1 MPKEVEREKERRR
14 KLRERRQQ
22 AQQPAAKQQEQEQE
36 QPPEPIQVETVNEQ
50 EEMEANDEPTM
61 VTDATFL
68 DPNEETVLPSLRDI
82 LERTGT
88 NEFDPSA
95 VKLHEHVDMNQA
107 GKKFQEHIFKGTKDL
122 FHCAFCKEKGPDT
135 QQYGNTFECGEC
147 FNSKVKMNQ
156 T

>member
-1 MPKEVEREKERRR
+1 M
-14 KLRERRQQ
+14 
-22 AQQPAAKQQEQEQE
+22 
-36 QPPEPIQVETVNEQ
+36 QVETVDEQ

-95 VKLHEHVDMNQA
+95 VKLHEHVDMIDA
-107 GKKFQEHIFKGTKDL
+107 CKKFQKDIFKDTNYL
-122 FHCAFCKEKGPDT
+122 FHCAFCKQRRPNIKQSSNP
-135 QQYGNTFECGEC
+135 FE
-147 FNSKVKMNQ
+147 S
-156 T
+156 